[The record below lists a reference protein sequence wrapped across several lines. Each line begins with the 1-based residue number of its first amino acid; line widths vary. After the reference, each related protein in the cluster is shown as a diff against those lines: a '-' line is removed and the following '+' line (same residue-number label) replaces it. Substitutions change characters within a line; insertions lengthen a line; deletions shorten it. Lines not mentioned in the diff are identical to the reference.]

1 MIKLLAEMDYTYDGK
16 FEGNILVVGRTG
28 CRKTTFVQ
36 NLGKNRMFGNVKEVI
51 WGSKIILSKEGEEQ
65 ITSCFVDQKIYFS
78 YVKNI
83 DEFDDLLESIHEE
96 TPYWDKDKLGENIE
110 LDHLIVFDDV
120 SGLANKLETF
130 ANFLAVSRKYGLTC
144 VYVFHTLYPT
154 RQNWQ
159 MILAQTKIFNIFPG
173 SVQTNLIFRILSS
186 FCSRFKFAILIEI
199 KKIKH
204 LILF

>member
-16 FEGNILVVGRTG
+16 FEGNILAVGRTG

-65 ITSCFVDQKIYFS
+65 ITSCFADQKIYFS

-110 LDHLIVFDDV
+110 LDRLIVFDDV

-144 VYVFHTLYPT
+144 VYVFHTLYPA